1 MLKCVVKQ
9 NLKTMVISDNPNY
22 VTILKGIAQHIKEN
36 QVESLL
42 NGRKE
47 IISFWINGVKDHV
60 NSLGE
65 KSISIL
71 SNDINHIIDK
81 ILGTDFQ

>member
-1 MLKCVVKQ
+1 
-9 NLKTMVISDNPNY
+9 MVISDNPNY
-22 VTILKGIAQHIKEN
+22 VTILIGIAQHIKEN

-42 NGRKE
+42 DGRE
-47 IISFWINGVKDHV
+47 GIISFWINGVKNSV

-71 SNDINHIIDK
+71 TNDINHIIDK

>member
-1 MLKCVVKQ
+1 
-9 NLKTMVISDNPNY
+9 MVISDNPNY

-42 NGRKE
+42 DGRQG
-47 IISFWINGVKDHV
+47 IISFWINGIKAQVK
-60 NSLGE
+60 SLGE
-65 KSISIL
+65 KSIAIL
-71 SNDINHIIDK
+71 TNDINHIIDK